1 MKKYVFIMM
10 GGIGSRMGTKKP
22 KQFLEI
28 EGIPVYQRV
37 MNLYSQT
44 ESCDVL
50 CLICNHLWIKY
61 LRNQLKQVG
70 LTENEKLVIVNGGAT
85 RSESVKNGILK
96 IQEMGAK
103 SEDVVLIHDATHM
116 YLDFDSL
123 LKLLKVL
130 DTNSAATIAT
140 HVWDTVYLSDESGE
154 VINATLNRKQIVVG
168 ASPEGFKFWLLRM
181 LFTKKEIDINKY
193 TSVGDLAL
201 KMGYDVK
208 IIWSDFVNI
217 KMTFPSDYETMKLI
231 K

>member
-201 KMGYDVK
+201 KMGYYVK